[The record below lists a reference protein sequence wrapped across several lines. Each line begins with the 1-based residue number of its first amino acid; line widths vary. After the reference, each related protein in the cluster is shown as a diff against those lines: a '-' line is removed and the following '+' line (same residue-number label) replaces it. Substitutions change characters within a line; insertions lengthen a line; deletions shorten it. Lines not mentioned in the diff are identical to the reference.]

1 LELLGKI
8 SDVGLFAEK
17 TEITV
22 THQTTDDIKDRL
34 RSKLTRLINPGLE
47 DAVVINGDVVDLNEE
62 LGPKKEIYDG

>member
-1 LELLGKI
+1 
-8 SDVGLFAEK
+8 VGLFAEK

-47 DAVVINGDVVDLNEE
+47 DAVVINGDVVDLDDE

>member
-1 LELLGKI
+1 
-8 SDVGLFAEK
+8 VGLFAEK

-62 LGPKKEIYDG
+62 LGPKKESYDG

>member
-1 LELLGKI
+1 
-8 SDVGLFAEK
+8 VGLFAEK